1 MLNIIVKN
9 NADCV
14 FIFCRAKFKK
24 LKSFAQRFFGFTSV
38 IIIFFTVIVNMM
50 NNWKGSEQMLSYFHP
65 RFNLKSF
72 IDSNLDRPVYV

>member
-24 LKSFAQRFFGFTSV
+24 LKSFAQRFFGFSFRDEIHFENSTTSKFCFTSV

-50 NNWKGSEQMLSYFHP
+50 NN
-65 RFNLKSF
+65 
-72 IDSNLDRPVYV
+72 